1 MRKNVVY
8 SCTKCSVKLHVDSK
22 LHVLSFYADMF

>member
-1 MRKNVVY
+1 MLYIHVLNVPF
-8 SCTKCSVKLHVDSK
+8 KLHVDSK